1 MLLQASQGNTL
12 FQLLPLA
19 LILVVFYLLL
29 ILPARKQQKQK
40 EAMLAALKK
49 GDRVVTSGG
58 IHGTVAHVEDDAVL
72 LKVAENT
79 KIRVARSAVAG
90 LVGSGDPAA
99 R

>member
-1 MLLQASQGNTL
+1 MLLQASQGNPL
-12 FQLLPLA
+12 IQLLPLA

-58 IHGTVAHVEDDAVL
+58 IHGSVAHVEDDTLL
-72 LKVAENT
+72 LKIAENT
-79 KIRVARSAVAG
+79 KVRIARSAVAG
-90 LVGSGDPAA
+90 KVGSDDPASK
-99 R
+99 